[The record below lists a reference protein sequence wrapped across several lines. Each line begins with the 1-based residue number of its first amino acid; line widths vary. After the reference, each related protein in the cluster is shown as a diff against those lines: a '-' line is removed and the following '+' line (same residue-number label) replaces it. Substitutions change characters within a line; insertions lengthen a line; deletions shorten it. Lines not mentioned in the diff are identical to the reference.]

1 MFNPRSYENSR
12 ADGIGVLEVVGE
24 SPLPFVPLK
33 RSVLHG
39 VIAGP
44 LADLYLTQT
53 FSYTRTSCDRVLEAI
68 YRFPL
73 PGDAAVTG
81 VTVHFG
87 EVEIVAELKARQQA
101 EVDYAAAKKSGQQAA
116 LATREAPDV
125 FTLHVAGLQ
134 PDQAVVVET
143 HYLQLARVE
152 GADWTLRLP
161 LTTPPRYVR
170 GDERGGRPAQGQ
182 PLAVLR
188 DPGHRFALDLRI
200 QGVQQVTSPTHRL
213 AVTSDEHAARVRLQA
228 GDVLPDR
235 DCVLVWTPVQVEG
248 KPSLHIFTHVDNP
261 TQQVYFLAQ
270 VTPPAHHRF
279 GSGVAREVI
288 LLVDHSG
295 SMTGPKWMA
304 TDWAVER
311 FLGDLSERD
320 RFALAAFHN
329 HTQWFD
335 PTLRHADT
343 STVSE
348 AVAWLRQKT
357 DSGGTELGVA
367 LEQAVNLPR
376 TAGDYARHLLILTD
390 AAVTDAAR
398 ILRLADEERMHTL
411 ARRISVLCI
420 DAAPN
425 SFLALELAE
434 RGGGVARFLTS
445 EPDQEDITTALD
457 EVLADWAEPV
467 FVGLRLSVNRAQVE
481 TSGRQILPPDHPDW
495 SSIDLGDLPSGR
507 ALWIVGRAPLAAT
520 DQLTFQLQTA
530 PNGHPSAPLA
540 TMAVDLLP
548 APALPAL
555 KSLFGARRVNGL
567 EYLINA
573 GYSGQQLAEQLTR
586 LGYAGDAILGGQLH
600 QPAKIYAENVRAE
613 ATKTVRDLLGKEAV
627 AYQLA
632 SSETAFVAVR
642 KEAGE
647 RVAGTI
653 AVANALPTGW
663 GGEFVTPASPKMA
676 TRAMAPQ
683 SLPMPASGVI
693 GSIMNVMGTAKQSRA
708 SGAVSQANNYTA
720 SAPSASRGGHGV
732 VFHGKVRSAA
742 TGTTLFDSTLFDST
756 ATKDPLPLETTITG
770 LSARLI
776 DAEAGQQMPDR
787 TLVLLLFVGDL
798 AAPRA
803 KIRLADL
810 LQHGTRPVNLLRL
823 AGQTVRIL
831 LQDPNGALTE
841 SLLQIEITLHWA

>member
-1 MFNPRSYENSR
+1 MFNPRIYENSR

-24 SPLPFVPLK
+24 TPLSFVPLQ
-33 RSVLHG
+33 RSVLRG

-44 LADLYLTQT
+44 LADLHLTQT
-53 FSYTRTSCDRVLEAI
+53 FVYTRSSCDRVLEAI

-81 VTVHFG
+81 VTVRFG
-87 EVEIVAELKARQQA
+87 EVEIIAELKARQQA
-101 EVDYAAAKKSGQQAA
+101 EIDYAAAKKSGQQAA
-116 LATREAPDV
+116 LATRETPDV
-125 FTLHVAGLQ
+125 FTLQVAGLQ
-134 PDQAVVVET
+134 PDQEVVVET

-152 GADWTLRLP
+152 GTNWTLRLP

-170 GDERGGRPAQGQ
+170 GDEYGGRPAQGQ

-200 QGVQQVTSPTHRL
+200 QGVQQVTSPTHAL
-213 AVTSDEHAARVRLQA
+213 DVKVSETQAHIRLQA
-228 GDVLPDR
+228 GDVIPDR
-235 DCVLVWTPVQVEG
+235 DCVLAWTPAQAEG
-248 KPSLHIFTHVDNP
+248 EPALHIFTHVDRLAA
-261 TQQVYFLAQ
+261 QVYFLAQ
-270 VTPPAHHRF
+270 VAPPVHHRLD
-279 GSGVAREVI
+279 SGVAREVI

-295 SMTGPKWMA
+295 SMTGPKWAA

-311 FLGDLSERD
+311 FLGDLGERD
-320 RFALAAFHN
+320 RFALAVFHN
-329 HTQWFD
+329 SIHWFD
-335 PTLRHADT
+335 SALRPADAA
-343 STVSE
+343 
-348 AVAWLRQKT
+348 AVTQAVEWLRQKT

-367 LEQAVNLPR
+367 LEQAINLPR
-376 TAGDYARHLLILTD
+376 TDGDYARHLLILTD

-398 ILRLADEERMHTL
+398 ILRLADEERTHAH

-467 FVGLRLSVNRAQVE
+467 FTGLRLGVNRPQVE
-481 TSGRQILPPDHPDW
+481 TSGRQILPSDQPDW
-495 SSIDLGDLPSGR
+495 CNIDLGDLPSGR
-507 ALWIVGRAPLAAT
+507 VLWIVGRTPLSGA
-520 DQLTFQLQTA
+520 DQLAFRLQTA
-530 PNGHPSAPLA
+530 PNGHAGAELA
-540 TMAVDLLP
+540 AMTVDLSA

-586 LGYAGDAILGGQLH
+586 LGYAGDAMLAGQLN

-613 ATKTVRDLLGKEAV
+613 ATGIVRELLVKEAL
-627 AYQLA
+627 AYQLV

-647 RVAGTI
+647 RVAGTV
-653 AVANALPTGW
+653 AVASALPAGW
-663 GGEFVTPASPKMA
+663 SGEFVRAGAPKMA
-676 TRAMAPQ
+676 MRAMAPQ
-683 SLPMPASGVI
+683 SLPMPASGMM
-693 GSIMNVMGTAKQSRA
+693 GSIMNMVGGAKQGIASRA
-708 SGAVSQANNYTA
+708 ISQASNYA
-720 SAPSASRGGHGV
+720 PAAPSSSSGGHAI
-732 VFHGKVRSAA
+732 VFQGELRSAA
-742 TGTTLFDSTLFDST
+742 TGAVLFDSTQS
-756 ATKDPLPLETTITG
+756 KNPLPEEATITG
-770 LSARLI
+770 IRARWL
-776 DAEAGQQMPDR
+776 DAAAEQAINDR
-787 TLVLLLFVGDL
+787 SIVLLLFVGDP

-810 LQHGTRPVNLLRL
+810 LRQGARPLNLLRL
-823 AGQTVRIL
+823 AAQPVRIL
-831 LQDPNGALTE
+831 LDDPNAVLMGS
-841 SLLQIEITLHWA
+841 SLQLEVTIEWA